1 MIDQLIFTIDDASRV
16 GEARRQ
22 ASELCR
28 SLGFDGTES
37 GKVALIV
44 TEMASNILKHARG
57 GMMLF
62 RPLRAENRGAVEILS
77 IDGGPGMANVG
88 RCMEDGFSTA
98 GSPGTGLGAIRRLSD
113 EMDIFSEP
121 GKGTVVLSRFFG
133 SSERRADA
141 GPLEV
146 GGVCVPLEGEKE
158 SGDSWGVKRSG
169 RKSLILVADGL
180 GHGPSAALASR
191 EAVRLFRESGATS
204 PAALLEEIH
213 AGLRSTRGAAVAV
226 AEIDHENRVVRYA
239 GAGNISGRIVAGDV
253 VKQMV
258 SHNGTAGQEIR
269 KIQEL
274 AYPWNEN
281 SLLIMNS
288 DGLTTQLSLPLR
300 AHLGSRHPALVAAV
314 LFRDHTRGTDDSVVV
329 VARNR
334 RRTGGER

>member
-1 MIDQLIFTIDDASRV
+1 MMEHIFTIDDASRV
-16 GEARRQ
+16 GEARREV
-22 ASELCR
+22 SELCR
-28 SLGFDGTES
+28 SLGFNGTES

-44 TEMASNILKHARG
+44 TEMGTNMLKHAHG
-57 GMMLF
+57 GLLIV
-62 RPLRAENRGAVEILS
+62 RPLRTESAGLVEMLA
-77 IDGGPGMANVG
+77 IDEGPGMANVG

-98 GSPGTGLGAIRRLSD
+98 GSPGTGLGAIRRLSH
-113 EMDIFSEP
+113 EMEVFSEP
-121 GKGTVVLSRFFG
+121 EKGTVVLSRFFG
-133 SSERRADA
+133 FPEKHADP

-146 GGVCVPLEGEKE
+146 GGVCVPKAGETE
-158 SGDSWGVKRSG
+158 SGDNWGVKQNKR
-169 RKSLILVADGL
+169 RSLILVADGL
-180 GHGPSAALASR
+180 GHGPIAALASR
-191 EAVRLFRESGATS
+191 EAVCLFQQSGATS
-204 PAALLEEIH
+204 PAALLEEVH

-239 GAGNISGRIVAGDV
+239 GAGNISGRIVTGDV

-300 AHLGSRHPALVAAV
+300 SYLASRRPALVAAV
-314 LFRDHTRGTDDSVVV
+314 LFRDHSRGTDDSVVV